1 MLFNFVNL
9 YILKDKKIIKTS
21 IQEVANE
28 EKAERGDKIAAIIL
42 IVILFSMFFAP
53 NLETMLFFLFSGLV
67 IGLMHLR
74 RRER

>member
-42 IVILFSMFFAP
+42 IVILFSMFFAS